1 MSSSGFASSKDKN
14 VSSLASAQ
22 ADLRQSM
29 ERLASGKRINRA
41 SDDAAGLA
49 IADALKSD
57 AVVLRQANRNIADA
71 QSLTDIADS
80 TLSQA
85 GDISIRMQELAVQS
99 ANGTLNDS
107 QRGALNQEYQQ
118 LGQEL
123 QRMSATTE
131 FNGKNVFSGSSSI
144 QVGGDSSSDSQLSVD
159 PGQLDALTSAAVGQS
174 ISSVDSARSALDSVA
189 ALTSSISQSL
199 GSLGAQSARLDVAAA
214 NNSSGIVNSL
224 AAESRIRDVD
234 VADEKARNISAM
246 IRSQNATALYAQV
259 SKVDRDRVLDL
270 LR

>member
-174 ISSVDSARSALDSVA
+174 VSSVDSARSALDSVA
-189 ALTSSISQSL
+189 ALTSSISQSR
-199 GSLGAQSARLDVAAA
+199 GSIGAQSVRLDVAAA

-259 SKVDRDRVLDL
+259 SKVDKDRVLDL